1 MQPAANARRLR
12 AVMTPERRLLVQQ
25 FARFGTVGAAG
36 AVVDIATVYAAMAA
50 LGLYLSGLL
59 AYFAAVTTTWAL
71 NRAWTFAGRRGGGG
85 LLRQWLLFVAA
96 NGVGFVLNR
105 GTFFVLV
112 TLLPV
117 CAEYPVIAILAGVG
131 AGMFANFNLSRS
143 VVFPEEAEL
152 RSPDG
157 PAQIAHAIP
166 LRRLGPRAN
175 PSGFA
180 EEASLRARAPVLATA
195 QPAAVEA
202 VTRVAAGASD

>member
-1 MQPAANARRLR
+1 MQPAASARRRLD
-12 AVMTPERRLLVQQ
+12 AAMTPERRLLLQQ
-25 FARFGTVGAAG
+25 FARFGTVGVAG
-36 AVVDIATVYAAMAA
+36 AVVDIATVYATMAA

-71 NRAWTFAGRRGGGG
+71 NRAWTFAGRGGGGG

-117 CAEYPVIAILAGVG
+117 CAQYPIIAILAGVG
-131 AGMFANFNLSRS
+131 AGMLANFNLSRS
-143 VVFPEEAEL
+143 VVFRTPT
-152 RSPDG
+152 
-157 PAQIAHAIP
+157 
-166 LRRLGPRAN
+166 
-175 PSGFA
+175 
-180 EEASLRARAPVLATA
+180 LATA

-202 VTRVAAGASD
+202 SD